1 MKTSSLTSLALAAA
15 VAALAGNAMAQT
27 AAPAAAPAPAAAKAP
42 VPDYTLT
49 GDLGIFSDYRFRG
62 ISQTN
67 KLPAIQ
73 GGVDLALKNGL
84 YLGNW
89 NSNVDSTM
97 YNGASIE
104 MDFYGGY
111 KATFGDF
118 GLDVGGIY
126 YYYPGTGANPAGW
139 NIKNGELYIGG
150 SWGPLTAKYNYAV
163 TDFFGAPDSNGSW
176 YLNVAASHDFGNG
189 FGINGSIGYQG
200 LKGGAKVTQING
212 SVVDSI
218 TDWKLGGTYTVDGWV
233 LGLAYISTNRDLAG
247 YTSPGKNISNGTAV
261 VSVSKTF

>member
-1 MKTSSLTSLALAAA
+1 MAERLLFGAPQGDLGEIDGTPVAIAAA
-15 VAALAGNAMAQT
+15 FAALSGNALAQT
-27 AAPAAAPAPAAAKAP
+27 AAPAAAPAAAKAP
-42 VPDYTLT
+42 EPDYTLS
-49 GDLGIFSDYRFRG
+49 GNLGIFSDYRFRG
-62 ISQTN
+62 VSQTN

-89 NSNVDSTM
+89 NSNVDSKM

-126 YYYPGTGANPAGW
+126 YYYPGTGADPTGW
-139 NIKNGELYIGG
+139 NVKNGELYIGG

-163 TDFFGAPDSNGSW
+163 TDFFGAPDSNGSCHETC
-176 YLNVAASHDFGNG
+176 VRHHQTFQAGR
-189 FGINGSIGYQG
+189 
-200 LKGGAKVTQING
+200 GA
-212 SVVDSI
+212 
-218 TDWKLGGTYTVDGWV
+218 
-233 LGLAYISTNRDLAG
+233 
-247 YTSPGKNISNGTAV
+247 
-261 VSVSKTF
+261 

>member
-1 MKTSSLTSLALAAA
+1 MKTAYLTPVAIAAA
-15 VAALAGNAMAQT
+15 FAALSGNALAQT
-27 AAPAAAPAPAAAKAP
+27 AAPAAAPAAAKAP
-42 VPDYTLT
+42 EPDYTLS
-49 GDLGIFSDYRFRG
+49 GNLGIFSDYRFRG
-62 ISQTN
+62 VSQTN

-126 YYYPGTGANPAGW
+126 YYYPGTGAAYETGTGRGRGATLNCPMPAGATD
-139 NIKNGELYIGG
+139 IAQ
-150 SWGPLTAKYNYAV
+150 LTI
-163 TDFFGAPDSNGSW
+163 TLQGANDNP
-176 YLNVAASHDFGNG
+176 VAADDV
-189 FGINGSIGYQG
+189 
-200 LKGGAKVTQING
+200 GAVEH
-212 SVVDSI
+212 VVEA
-218 TDWKLGGTYTVDGWV
+218 
-233 LGLAYISTNRDLAG
+233 LAADEARRAPVAVPRAAG
-247 YTSPGKNISNGTAV
+247 C
-261 VSVSKTF
+261 SVSGLGTPRTAAHRPVGHRASHRRGRALSGRGRAGVSG

>member
-1 MKTSSLTSLALAAA
+1 MLKKILVLASLAA
-15 VAALAGNAMAQT
+15 VGGAALADDGLT
-27 AAPAAAPAPAAAKAP
+27 AN
-42 VPDYTLT
+42 VTLASKYKYR
-49 GDLGIFSDYRFRG
+49 GQDQSDTSKDF
-62 ISQTN
+62 
-67 KLPAIQ
+67 LPAIQ
-73 GGVDLALKNGL
+73 GGFDYTAGAF

-89 NSNVDSTM
+89 NS
-97 YNGASIE
+97 SIGFAGGTE

-126 YYYPGTGANPAGW
+126 YYYPGTGANPAL
-139 NIKNGELYIGG
+139 ISAKNGELYIGG

-176 YLNVAASHDFGNG
+176 YLNVAAAHDFGNG
-189 FGINGSIGYQG
+189 WGINGAIGYQA

-233 LGLAYISTNRDLAG
+233 MGLAYISTNRDLAG

-261 VSVSKTF
+261 VSVTKTF

>member
-1 MKTSSLTSLALAAA
+1 MKNFSISKLTFAAA
-15 VAALAGNAMAQT
+15 AIIVSANALAQT
-27 AAPAAAPAPAAAKAP
+27 AAPAKAP
-42 VPDYTLT
+42 EPEYTFT
-49 GDLGIFSDYRFRG
+49 GNLGIFSDYRFRG

-73 GGVDLALKNGL
+73 GGIDFAMKNGL

-97 YNGASIE
+97 YNGANIE

-118 GLDVGGIY
+118 GLDIGGIY
-126 YYYPGTGANPAGW
+126 YYYPGTGANPAGLDV
-139 NIKNGELYIGG
+139 KNGELYIGG

-163 TDFFGAPDSNGSW
+163 TDFFGAPNSSGSW
-176 YLNVAASHDFGNG
+176 YLNVAAAHDFGNG

-200 LKGGAKVTQING
+200 LKGGAQVVQING
-212 SVVDSI
+212 TTASSI
-218 TDWKLGGTYTVDGWV
+218 TDWKLGGTYTVDSWV
-233 LGLAYISTNRDLAG
+233 LGLAYISTNRNLAG
-247 YTSPGKNISNGTAV
+247 YTSPGKDIANGTAV
-261 VSVSKTF
+261 VSVTKSF

>member
-1 MKTSSLTSLALAAA
+1 MKTAYLTPVAIAAA
-15 VAALAGNAMAQT
+15 FAALSGNALAQT
-27 AAPAAAPAPAAAKAP
+27 AAPAAAPAAAKAP
-42 VPDYTLT
+42 EPDYTLS
-49 GDLGIFSDYRFRG
+49 GNLGIFSDYRFRG
-62 ISQTN
+62 VSQTN

-126 YYYPGTGANPAGW
+126 YYYPGTGANPAL
-139 NIKNGELYIGG
+139 I
-150 SWGPLTAKYNYAV
+150 
-163 TDFFGAPDSNGSW
+163 
-176 YLNVAASHDFGNG
+176 
-189 FGINGSIGYQG
+189 GINGAIGYQA

-233 LGLAYISTNRDLAG
+233 MGLAYISTNRNLYG